1 MNKFIRSLSLGL
13 ALLLTAT
20 ACAGT
25 LVNLKYENG
34 RMANKRLGLS
44 YIPAPTNYEPVSVG
58 EAYGYYEKS
67 DMTLYEIKGL
77 NPKEWLTQAYA
88 GSATTI
94 FYDEDITLPTLA
106 DLNPNK
112 IYVTEGESVTVSI
125 VTVNDQAVIDTVIDL
140 FTNGT
145 YAEWPLL
152 GSYATYELKFYSEES
167 YPHIYYNL
175 TYGEFDEGIFLYDRN
190 TKHCV
195 MIGDTLADFIPSAK
209 G

>member
-1 MNKFIRSLSLGL
+1 MNKFAKGVSLGL
-13 ALLLTAT
+13 ALLLLSS
-20 ACAGT
+20 CSGT
-25 LVNLKYENG
+25 LVNLKYEDG
-34 RMANKRLGLS
+34 KMYNKRLGLS
-44 YIPAPTNYEPVSVG
+44 YTPAPTNYEPVSVG

-77 NPKEWLTQAYA
+77 DPKDWLTQAYA

-94 FYDEDITLPTLA
+94 FYSDDTALPTLA
-106 DLNPNK
+106 ELNPNK

-125 VTVNDQAVIDTVIDL
+125 ATVDDQTVIANVIDL
-140 FTNGT
+140 FTNGE
-145 YAEWPLL
+145 YAEWPLV
-152 GSYATYELKFYSEES
+152 GAHKTYELKFYSEEN

-190 TKHCV
+190 TKHSV
-195 MIGDTLADFIPSAK
+195 MIGDALADFIASEK